1 MDYEKEFK
9 KVLVSQP
16 HCILGK
22 KGITEEFISHVIKL
36 LKRYKVIK
44 IKALRT
50 VTSKFN
56 INDVAE
62 KISSLT
68 NSYLL
73 DIRGKIIIVSL
84 YPIRKYN
91 LI

>member
-1 MDYEKEFK
+1 MTMDYQNEYK
-9 KVLVSQP
+9 KALLSKP

-22 KGITEEFISHVIKL
+22 KGISEEFKIHVANL

-50 VTSKFN
+50 IASRTN
-56 INDVAE
+56 IKDLAD
-62 KISSLT
+62 KISTFT

-73 DIRGKIIIVSL
+73 DVRGRMIILSL
-84 YPIRKYN
+84 HPIK
-91 LI
+91 L